1 MAWLLAVVI
10 FWKRVSSFWDEQELY
25 DRSIYR
31 NAPNIAKGVE
41 EFYLSIVAN
50 AKLEK
55 NGVKRK

>member
-10 FWKRVSSFWDEQELY
+10 FEKEFHRFWDEQELY

-41 EFYLSIVAN
+41 EFYFSIVAN

-55 NGVKRK
+55 NGVKEK